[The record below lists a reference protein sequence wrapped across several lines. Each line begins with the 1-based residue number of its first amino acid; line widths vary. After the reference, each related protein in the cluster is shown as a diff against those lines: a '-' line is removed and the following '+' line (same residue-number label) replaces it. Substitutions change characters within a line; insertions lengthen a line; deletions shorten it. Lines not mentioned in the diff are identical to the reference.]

1 MAKDHSLTLTGH
13 HLWHELDPDT
23 GFRMPRPNV
32 LTIRVSDDL
41 VERIDA
47 LQPIFEQNAN
57 LCSTGRSSRS
67 DIVRRLLL
75 EALAHYEGEAE

>member
-1 MAKDHSLTLTGH
+1 MAKDHSLTLTGP
-13 HLWHELDPDT
+13 HLWRERDAE
-23 GFRMPRPNV
+23 GYRMPRPNV

-67 DIVRRLLL
+67 DVVRRLLL
-75 EALAHYEGEAE
+75 EALTHYEGEAE